1 MDLRLDGL
9 TVFVS
14 GANGGIGRALAAAFA
29 GEGARLALHAHSGY
43 RALSEWIAG
52 QSWRDRASALPAD
65 ATKPDEMDDVF
76 ERATARYGRV
86 DVVVANAGIWPA
98 EDLRID
104 QQPEE
109 RLRRTIEVNLLG
121 SLWTARSFF
130 KTLARTGPRPDGR
143 GAALIFVGSTAG
155 RFGEKGHVDYAV
167 GKAGLAGLV
176 RTLKNEIVALD
187 PYGRVNMVEPGWT
200 ATEMARPTLEVPG
213 AVARALRTTPIRQL
227 SRPEDIARMVVF
239 LASPAA
245 RNVSGEIV
253 AVDGGMEGRV
263 QWEGDEID
271 EERVRARLKAD

>member
-52 QSWRDRASALPAD
+52 QSWRDRASAL
-65 ATKPDEMDDVF
+65 
-76 ERATARYGRV
+76 
-86 DVVVANAGIWPA
+86 PA